1 MEKLI
6 KRCEQKPEYT
16 WAVED
21 VYPSDEA
28 WLEAYAKLAK
38 DIGEV
43 DSYAGKIGT
52 DAKALYD

>member
-21 VYPSDEA
+21 LYPSDEA

-43 DSYAGKIGT
+43 DSYAGKIGK
-52 DAKALYD
+52 DAKAL